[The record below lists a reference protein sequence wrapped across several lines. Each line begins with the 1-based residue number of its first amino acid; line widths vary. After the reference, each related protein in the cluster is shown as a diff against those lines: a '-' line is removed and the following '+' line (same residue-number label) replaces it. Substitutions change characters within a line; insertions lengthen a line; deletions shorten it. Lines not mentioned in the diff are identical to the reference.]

1 MGGGWWGE
9 VIGRKWGTVAPRVE
23 VVRHRLKVRAR
34 QWKMRGPKGGG
45 LVTLGEN
52 QESSE
57 LYN

>member
-1 MGGGWWGE
+1 